1 MKKNKKEIIAEIA
14 EEPAPIEIAE
24 EVVDTSKVEASMSD
38 SLSEYDH
45 KMIDNDIKYRG
56 PLSYRHFRMIGWL
69 ALTIAA
75 ISTVVGVAAT
85 VALFLGTATPED
97 AQTMSIVS
105 EVMSFFQ
112 ALPLPLFLIANFA
125 VILQGKN
132 KYKKLLMTYG
142 GIFLAIYIGFLI
154 VYYHYVVMLIM
165 KVAGIGFVEAREKS
179 VEYLASVGA
188 EYSLVVNVFVDLFMC
203 VLIMFFIDYTPTK
216 IFTGK
221 KIIIFRLLAI
231 LPIVYEILSAVLMGL
246 LSLSGKVEGFVF
258 ALPAEILPM
267 IGKKPVGMI
276 IAFILVCIYIKL
288 RKRRYLKKGGTEEG
302 YQLYEQTNRNS
313 FKFARVMSLIFF
325 IVALVDLIVSVVGLV
340 LAELAFPEDPETA
353 MNTMLEIMSAFTIS
367 KSVCLILVIPF
378 ILLFSYLKQHKNPG
392 LDKFVPIG
400 GIVFLIFAVFESA
413 FISIL
418 LM

>member
-1 MKKNKKEIIAEIA
+1 MKKSKNEIIAEIA

-24 EVVDTSKVEASMSD
+24 EVVDTSKVEASMSE

-56 PLSYRHFRMIGWL
+56 PLSYRHFRIIGWL

-75 ISTVVGVAAT
+75 ISTVIGVAAT
-85 VALFLGTATPED
+85 VGLILGTMTPED

-154 VYYHYVVMLIM
+154 VYYHYIVMLIM
-165 KVAGIGFVEAREKS
+165 KMGGVGFVEAREKS

-188 EYSLVVNVFVDLFMC
+188 EYSLVINVFVDLFMC

-221 KIIIFRLLAI
+221 KVIIFRLFVI
-231 LPIVYEILSAVLMGL
+231 FPIAYEILSAVLMGL
-246 LSLSGKVEGFVF
+246 LSLSGKVEGFVL
-258 ALPAEILPM
+258 ALPPEILPM

-276 IAFILVCIYIKL
+276 IAFVLVCIYIRL

-325 IVALVDLIVSVVGLV
+325 LVALVDLIVSVIGLA
-340 LAELAFPEDPETA
+340 LAESAFPEDPETA
-353 MNTMLEIMSAFTIS
+353 MNAMLEILSAFTIS
-367 KSVCLILVIPF
+367 KSVCLVFVIPF

-400 GIVFLIFAVFESA
+400 GIVFLIFAIFEAA
-413 FISIL
+413 FLSIL